1 VVSVQSIVAAEPARW
16 EGELLVLFA
25 RNQRRAAF
33 AMPLLA
39 AICAML
45 GLLWV
50 SPLNAIL
57 WFGAVACAQAIQS
70 ILCLHFVANA
80 EKQVRLRDRIGMI
93 AASEFLLGAVWS
105 LQLFLFWDHATV
117 AQRMFMA
124 AAVMGVIPI
133 RIMIAANFM
142 PLVLAGTSVMTAFV
156 AARCALAGE
165 ALYLALGAM
174 AITLEIVLVQIA
186 RRLQETARD
195 MLVFKA
201 ERERL
206 IEELRREKE
215 AAETAKAGAE
225 AASEA
230 KSRFLA
236 TVSHELR
243 TPLNA
248 ILGFSEIL
256 SKQLFGPDATETYR
270 NYASDI
276 NSSGAYLL
284 NLIDGILDLSRIE
297 AGARDLDEVPLDIA
311 ETARD
316 ALRLIDFGIRRKK
329 QTLHDEL
336 PADLPQLLADRRA
349 VRQIWINLLSNAVK
363 FTPENG
369 RIAIKAWR
377 TPSSAITIA
386 VRDTGPGI
394 PENEIAAAMSP
405 FARGSYATKKA
416 IDGAGLGLPIVKGL
430 AALHGAE
437 IAILS
442 EPGRGTVVTVTF
454 PAYRVLTGPHGEVIA
469 TASLTPGQRRL
480 IALTG

>member
-1 VVSVQSIVAAEPARW
+1 VTAEPARW

-57 WFGAVACAQAIQS
+57 WFGGVAVAQAIQS
-70 ILCLHFVANA
+70 LLCARFVHDSDA
-80 EKQVRLRDRIGMI
+80 EKKVRLRDSIGMI
-93 AASEFLLGAVWS
+93 AASECLLGTVWS
-105 LQLFLFWDHATV
+105 MQLFLFWDDASV
-117 AQRMFMA
+117 GQRLFMA
-124 AAVMGVIPI
+124 AAVLGVIPI

-142 PLVLAGTSVMTAFV
+142 PLVLAGTSIMTVAV
-156 AARCALAGE
+156 AARCAIAGE
-165 ALYLALGAM
+165 ALYLAFGAM
-174 AITLEIVLVQIA
+174 AIILEIVLVQIA

-206 IEELRREKE
+206 IEELRKEKE
-215 AAETAKAGAE
+215 AAIAAKAGAE

-256 SKQLFGPDATETYR
+256 SKQLFGPNATETYR
-270 NYASDI
+270 TYASDI

-297 AGARDLDEVPLDIA
+297 AGARDLDEVPLDVA

-316 ALRLIDFGIRRKK
+316 AMRLIDFGIRRKH
-329 QTLHDEL
+329 QTLIDEL
-336 PADLPQLLADRRA
+336 PESLPHLFADRRA
-349 VRQIWINLLSNAVK
+349 LRQIWINLLSNAVK
-363 FTPENG
+363 FTPEHG
-369 RIAIKAWR
+369 RVAIKAR
-377 TPSSAITIA
+377 CTPSGAMSIA
-386 VRDTGPGI
+386 VKDNGPGI
-394 PENEIAAAMSP
+394 PSDEIAAAMSP

-437 IAILS
+437 IAIMS
-442 EPGRGTVVTVTF
+442 APGQGTEVTVTF
-454 PAYRVLTGPHGEVIA
+454 PAFRVLAGPHGEVIA
-469 TASLTPGQRRL
+469 TATLTPGQRRL

>member
-1 VVSVQSIVAAEPARW
+1 VVNLQSIVAAEPARW

-50 SPLNAIL
+50 SPLNALL
-57 WFGAVACAQAIQS
+57 WFGAVAAAQAIQS
-70 ILCLHFVANA
+70 ALCGYVQNQREGA
-80 EKQVRLRDRIGMI
+80 RLRDRIGMI

-105 LQLFLFWDHATV
+105 MQLFLFWDEASI

-124 AAVMGVIPI
+124 AAVMGVIPV

-142 PLVLAGTSVMTAFV
+142 PIVLAGTGVMTAVV
-156 AARCALAGE
+156 AARCAIAGE

-174 AITLEIVLVQIA
+174 AIILEIVLVQIA

-195 MLVFKA
+195 MLIFKA

-206 IEELRREKE
+206 IEELRHEKE
-215 AAETAKAGAE
+215 AAEAAKVGAE

-256 SKQLFGPDATETYR
+256 SKEMFGPHSVESYK

-297 AGARDLDEVPLDIA
+297 AGARDLEEVPVKVA
-311 ETARD
+311 EAARD
-316 ALRLIDFGIRRKK
+316 AVHLIDFGVKRKK
-329 QTLHDEL
+329 LSLSE
-336 PADLPQLLADRRA
+336 DLPQNLPELLADRRA
-349 VRQIWINLLSNAVK
+349 LRQIWINLLSNAVK
-363 FTPENG
+363 FTPEG
-369 RIAIKAWR
+369 GKIEIKAWR
-377 TPSSAITIA
+377 NTLGGLNIA
-386 VRDTGPGI
+386 VKDNGPGI

-430 AALHGAE
+430 ASLHGAE
-437 IAILS
+437 LS
-442 EPGRGTVVTVTF
+442 INGGPGQGTEVIVSF
-454 PAYRVLTGPHGEVIA
+454 PAYRVLTGPHGEVL
-469 TASLTPGQRRL
+469 ASSALTPGQRRL
-480 IALTG
+480 IAVTG

>member
-1 VVSVQSIVAAEPARW
+1 VASLESIVTSEPARW
-16 EGELLVLFA
+16 QGELLVMFA

-39 AICAML
+39 ALCATL

-50 SPLNAIL
+50 SPFNAFL
-57 WFGAVACAQAIQS
+57 WCGAVTVAQAIQS
-70 ILCLHFVANA
+70 ALCRSFVHDA
-80 EKQVRLRDRIGMI
+80 ETQMRLRDRIGMI

-105 LQLFLFWDHATV
+105 LQLFLFWEDASIE
-117 AQRMFMA
+117 QRMFMA

-133 RIMIAANFM
+133 RIMVAANFM
-142 PLVLAGTSVMTAFV
+142 PLVLAGTSVMTAV
-156 AARCALAGE
+156 VVARCAIAGE
-165 ALYLALGAM
+165 ALYLALGGM
-174 AITLEIVLVQIA
+174 AIILEIVLVQIA

-195 MLVFKA
+195 MLVFRA

-206 IEELRREKE
+206 IEELRQEKE
-215 AAETAKAGAE
+215 AAVAAKAGAE

-256 SKQLFGPDATETYR
+256 SKQLFGPDAAETYR

-297 AGARDLDEVPLDIA
+297 AGARDLDEVALKVA
-311 ETARD
+311 ESAED
-316 ALRLIDFGIRRKK
+316 ALRLVEFGIKRKK
-329 QTLHDEL
+329 QTLI
-336 PADLPQLLADRRA
+336 ADLPKDLPELLADRRA
-349 VRQIWINLLSNAVK
+349 LRQIWINLLSNAMK
-363 FTPENG
+363 FTPEGG
-369 RIAIKAWR
+369 RIEVKAWR
-377 TPSSAITIA
+377 AAAGTLSI
-386 VRDTGPGI
+386 VVKDNGPGI

-437 IAILS
+437 VAIVS
-442 EPGRGTVVTVTF
+442 EPGKGTEVTVTF
-454 PAYRVLTGPHGEVIA
+454 PAFRVLTGPHGEVL
-469 TASLTPGQRRL
+469 ASANLTPGQRRL

>member
-1 VVSVQSIVAAEPARW
+1 VTNFQSIVAAEPARW

-25 RNQRRAAF
+25 RNQGRAAF

-39 AICAML
+39 AICATL

-50 SPLNAIL
+50 SPLNAIV
-57 WFGAVACAQAIQS
+57 WFGAVATAQAIQS
-70 ILCLHFVANA
+70 GLCRLYAQNA
-80 EKQVRLRDRIGMI
+80 DKVVQLRDRIAVI
-93 AASEFLLGAVWS
+93 AASEFLLGTVWS
-105 LQLFLFWDHATV
+105 MQLFLFWNDASM

-142 PLVLAGTSVMTAFV
+142 PIVLAGTSVMTAV
-156 AARCALAGE
+156 VVARCAIAGE

-174 AITLEIVLVQIA
+174 AIVLEIVLVQIA

-195 MLVFKA
+195 MLIFKA

-206 IEELRREKE
+206 IEELRQEKE
-215 AAETAKAGAE
+215 AAEAAKAGAE

-256 SKQLFGPDATETYR
+256 SKQLFGPNAVETYR

-297 AGARDLDEVPLDIA
+297 AGARDLEEVPLKIA
-311 ETARD
+311 DTARD
-316 ALRLIDFGIRRKK
+316 ALRLIEFGIRRKK
-329 QTLHDEL
+329 QVLVDKL
-336 PADLPQLLADRRA
+336 PDGLPELLADRRA

-363 FTPENG
+363 FTPEG
-369 RIAIKAWR
+369 GTIELRAWR
-377 TPSSAITIA
+377 NMAGGLSIA
-386 VRDTGPGI
+386 VKDNGPGI

-405 FARGSYATKKA
+405 FARGSYATRKA

-437 IAILS
+437 IAIVS
-442 EPGRGTVVTVTF
+442 AAGKGTEVTVTF
-454 PAYRVLTGPHGEVIA
+454 PAFRVLTAPHGEVM
-469 TASLTPGQRRL
+469 ASANLTPGQRRL